1 LTATSYPPR
10 IRLLFFIIYFTNS
23 LIQYTKACLMSEKD
37 HSEKDENG
45 PENQAGKG
53 ADVVEKKEKKRIRVE
68 LDVKGNE
75 EHPQKNNRPRQLEG
89 NTFVPFDQ
97 KSINFED
104 MLGHT
109 TVFPVPVATMAD
121 VHAAILAAPVGVV
134 PAALIGINAALAA
147 NTAALAALAGVP
159 AALVG
164 INAAVAANTAA
175 LAGVPAALAV
185 LRTNVEGLRDD
196 IALVNNRGCGGSD
209 HPLLARVIPG
219 AGPLPA
225 GFPATVRN
233 LTAMTGLQVDVF
245 LNHWQIA
252 HGGATVRVRR
262 HRLGTFLGIPSNY
275 L

>member
-1 LTATSYPPR
+1 
-10 IRLLFFIIYFTNS
+10 
-23 LIQYTKACLMSEKD
+23 MSEKD
-37 HSEKDENG
+37 HSEKEEND

-75 EHPQKNNRPRQLEG
+75 EHPQKNNRPRLFEG

-109 TVFPVPVATMAD
+109 TVFPVTVATMAD
-121 VHAAILAAPVGVV
+121 VNAAILAAPVGVV
-134 PAALIGINAALAA
+134 PAALVGINAALAA

-164 INAAVAANTAA
+164 INAALAANTAALAA
-175 LAGVPAALAV
+175 LAGVPAALV
-185 LRTNVEGLRDD
+185 GLRDD
-196 IALVNNRGCGGSD
+196 IALANNRGCGGSD

-233 LTAMTGLQVDVF
+233 LTAMRGPQVDVF

-252 HGGATVRVRR
+252 HGGATVEVRR
-262 HRLGTFLGIPSNY
+262 RRLGTFLGIPSNY
-275 L
+275 I

>member
-1 LTATSYPPR
+1 
-10 IRLLFFIIYFTNS
+10 
-23 LIQYTKACLMSEKD
+23 MSEKD
-37 HSEKDENG
+37 HSEKDEND

-75 EHPQKNNRPRQLEG
+75 VHPQKNNRPRLLEG

-109 TVFPVPVATMAD
+109 TVFPVTVATMAD
-121 VHAAILAAPVGVV
+121 VNAAILAAPVGMV
-134 PAALIGINAALAA
+134 PAALVGINAALAA

-164 INAAVAANTAA
+164 INAAQAANT
-175 LAGVPAALAV
+175 AALAV

-196 IALVNNRGCGGSD
+196 IALANNRGCGGSD

-245 LNHWQIA
+245 LYHWQIA
-252 HGGATVRVRR
+252 HGGVTVQVRK

-275 L
+275 I